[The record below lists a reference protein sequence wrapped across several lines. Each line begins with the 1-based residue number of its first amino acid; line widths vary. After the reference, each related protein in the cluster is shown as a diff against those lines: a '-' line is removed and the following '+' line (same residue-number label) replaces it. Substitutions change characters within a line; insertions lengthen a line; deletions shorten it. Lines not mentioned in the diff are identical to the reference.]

1 VIDKFVMLEFLADRE
16 DAQPGV
22 YPSGGTLFADAG
34 HLEEQQP
41 LRNNSVTRAL
51 ADLRRLGWIDWVF
64 RPTPRYQEEPRAQ
77 LLTEENIQQVG
88 DIAVSDAG
96 YRALADR
103 RAKVGTQL
111 NFINST
117 IGQVVHGDVNN
128 IDLTAI
134 LIAAERELDHL
145 DAPAEE
151 KSRVRQA
158 LHQIAE
164 VGKATATGVTSELL
178 ATTLRR
184 ALGLG

>member
-1 VIDKFVMLEFLADRE
+1 MIDKFVMLEFLADRE

-22 YPSGGTLFADAG
+22 YPAGGMLFGAAG
-34 HLEEQQP
+34 HLETQQP

-64 RPTPRYQEEPRAQ
+64 HASPRYQEEPRAH

-117 IGQVVHGDVNN
+117 IGQVVHGDVTNV
-128 IDLTAI
+128 DLTAI
-134 LIAAERELDHL
+134 LVAAERELDQL
-145 DAPAEE
+145 DAPTEE
-151 KSRVRQA
+151 KSRVRET

-164 VGKATATGVTSELL
+164 VGKASAAGVTSELL
-178 ATTLRR
+178 ATALRR